1 MDWPLLLVVVLPPNH
16 EPTPTPPQ
24 TELVAVDSVRGPGS
38 GEFFQ
43 DTP

>member
-1 MDWPLLLVVVLPPNH
+1 MDKPLLLVIASRPNH

-24 TELVAVDSVRGPGS
+24 TELVAVDFVPGPGS
-38 GEFFQ
+38 GELFQ